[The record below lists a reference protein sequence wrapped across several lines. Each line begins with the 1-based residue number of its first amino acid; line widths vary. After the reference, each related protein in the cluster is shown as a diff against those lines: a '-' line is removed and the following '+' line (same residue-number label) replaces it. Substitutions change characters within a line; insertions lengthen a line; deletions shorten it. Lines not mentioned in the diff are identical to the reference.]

1 MELYC
6 EDDDEVETY
15 RLVTSVR
22 GSSLNGLISIE
33 SPIGKAILGHREG
46 DRVYVKVNDDYG
58 YYVVIKK
65 VINTQSEAEDH
76 IRSY

>member
-1 MELYC
+1 M

-22 GSSLNGLISIE
+22 GSSINGLISIE
-33 SPIGKAILGHREG
+33 SPLGKAILGKKLN
-46 DRVYVKVNDDYG
+46 DRVFVKVTDDFG

-65 VINTQSEAEDH
+65 IENTNNDAEDH
-76 IRSY
+76 IRSF